1 MAWYLSKTDLTPP
14 LYPEI
19 IEEIT
24 RGNDSVVNNAIETA
38 ILEVQGYLT
47 RYNILALTG
56 TSSVAPSDRSVLLDS
71 KIKDIACWHLV
82 KLANPNVN
90 LELFKTSF
98 DEAIRFLKDVQ
109 KGLTD
114 PPFPLKPDDP
124 TTTSDDETLVSYRA
138 DSKRQNRF

>member
-1 MAWYLSKTDLTPP
+1 MAWYLTKSDLTPP

-24 RGNDSVVNNAIETA
+24 RSTDSIVDNAIGTA

-47 RYNILALTG
+47 RFDILALTG
-56 TSSVAPSDRSVLLDS
+56 TIDTAPTKRSVLLDS
-71 KIKDIACWHLV
+71 KIKDIACWQLI

-90 LELFKTSF
+90 IELFEISHTK
-98 DEAIRFLKDVQ
+98 AIKFLTEVQ
-109 KGLTD
+109 KGLID

-124 TTTSDDETLVSYRA
+124 STTLDDEALVSFRA